1 MASIGNNNMTDPTPA
16 AADIGEDVGD
26 GGGGPS
32 AEDAAA
38 IMATLKP
45 SSVSTTDQRGVATKM
60 ATKPNNASSID
71 ASSSS
76 KEKSQKKRKKYTTGG
91 SSSGGSS
98 SFKRMD
104 DSEFVR
110 CMASEFKRRGYT
122 VALQLKPETND
133 NNIAV
138 PDFPPLALL
147 DDGTAPPPAAG
158 TQLEGGESAATDG
171 QLQPPPTKKVKTTSD
186 MHALTN
192 KKKKSQPQAVALPS
206 FSFYPSSVSISEK
219 NVNSWN
225 NMFEQLKSYH
235 DGNNGALPLHQTP
248 QQQQTDTS
256 TTNNN
261 SNYDIGTLCKWTKAQ
276 ASLWKRMKKDNK
288 HNLSLDRIAKLHSLN
303 FDRSCSSQFN
313 MALTVGGG
321 SGGVDGEQLLGG
333 GGEGMDND
341 VLDYQ
346 LSVGGKNAQKWQ
358 EKFDELKHYKD
369 LHGE

>member
-1 MASIGNNNMTDPTPA
+1 MTDDSPPEAVDNTR
-16 AADIGEDVGD
+16 GD
-26 GGGGPS
+26 MVDDGVGPS

-45 SSVSTTDQRGVATKM
+45 SSVSATTTDQHGVATTT
-60 ATKPNNASSID
+60 ATKPNPSSVD

-76 KEKSQKKRKKYTTGG
+76 KEKSQKKRKKYTTSG
-91 SSSGGSS
+91 SSGGSS

-133 NNIAV
+133 NIVV
-138 PDFPPLALL
+138 PNFPPLALV
-147 DDGTAPPPAAG
+147 DDGTVPPPAAG
-158 TQLEGGESAATDG
+158 TQLEGEPAATVE

-186 MHALTN
+186 VDALTI
-192 KKKKSQPQAVALPS
+192 KKKKSQPQPVALPS
-206 FSFYPSSVSISEK
+206 FSFYPSTVSISEK
-219 NVNSWN
+219 NVDSWN

-235 DGNNGALPLHQTP
+235 DENNGALPLHHTP

-256 TTNNN
+256 TNNN
-261 SNYDIGTLCKWTKAQ
+261 NNRNYDIGTLCKWTKAQ
-276 ASLWKRMKKDNK
+276 LTLWKRMKKDNK

-303 FDRSCSSQFN
+303 FDRFCSSQFN

-321 SGGVDGEQLLGG
+321 VDGEQVGG

-346 LSVGGKNAQKWQ
+346 LSTGKNAQKWQ
-358 EKFDELKHYKD
+358 EKFDELKRYKD